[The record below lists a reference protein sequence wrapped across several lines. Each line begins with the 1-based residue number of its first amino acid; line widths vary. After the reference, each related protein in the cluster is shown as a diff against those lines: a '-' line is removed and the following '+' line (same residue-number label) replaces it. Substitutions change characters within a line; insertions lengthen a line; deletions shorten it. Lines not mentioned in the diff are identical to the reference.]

1 LPLENR
7 LFATRA
13 LQPLLSLRLG
23 RVLDSERPLAALQGQ
38 VLLLLHSRWQGPVAK
53 APVLVTAQL
62 RLGSL
67 SYRLLPV
74 HLP

>member
-1 LPLENR
+1 
-7 LFATRA
+7 
-13 LQPLLSLRLG
+13 LLLD
-23 RVLDSERPLAALQGQ
+23 RVLDSEQPLAELQEQ
-38 VLLLLHSRWQGPVAK
+38 VLLLHSRWQGPVAK

-74 HLP
+74 HLR